1 MYIIHYVF
9 KHLKLLNI
17 YENSRGKN
25 SHKQENTFPLTYTR
39 MAQEYE
45 SNWDKIVQPTWNFD
59 HIGLFFYVKHRL
71 EAYRDKRGSYFSDI
85 NSSETTVVKG
95 NGLPKVIYLR
105 TSH

>member
-1 MYIIHYVF
+1 M
-9 KHLKLLNI
+9 KLLDI
-17 YENSRGKN
+17 YENSRGKIF
-25 SHKQENTFPLTYTR
+25 SHKQENIFPLTYTR

-45 SNWDKIVQPTWNFD
+45 SNWNKIVQPTWNFD

-71 EAYRDKRGSYFSDI
+71 EAYRDKRGSFFSDI

-95 NGLPKVIYLR
+95 NGLPKIIDLQ